1 MGFHRRSLR
10 TPDPHRYGGH
20 VSSDVLATATPNGGQ
35 VRRPRQEET
44 FRKLITAALDTLRA
58 ASHAD
63 LTVRAVAARAQV
75 APATAYT
82 YFSSKN
88 HLVAEVYLDLVR
100 RVPFFND
107 VNEARLD
114 RVQQALRSLALVVAD
129 EPEVAAAC
137 TTALLS
143 NDATVRGV
151 RDRIGAEIHNRIKS
165 ALGPEAD
172 SRTVA
177 ALEMSYFGALVHAGS
192 GAFTYRQIADRL
204 GYVVGLI
211 LGGDDAG
218 RAAARGGADTS
229 DPGGDDAGRA
239 AAAHTAGDA

>member
-1 MGFHRRSLR
+1 MRRL
-10 TPDPHRYGGH
+10 
-20 VSSDVLATATPNGGQ
+20 
-35 VRRPRQEET
+35 VR
-44 FRKLITAALDTLRA
+44 AALETLRET
-58 ASHAD
+58 SHAD

-100 RVPFFND
+100 QVPFCTD
-107 VNEARLD
+107 VNETRIN

-143 NDATVRGV
+143 NDAAVQPVREQ
-151 RDRIGAEIHNRIKS
+151 IGTEIHRRIKS
-165 ALGPEAD
+165 ALGPGAE
-172 SRTVA
+172 SRTVS

-192 GAFTYRQIADRL
+192 GVLTYRQIADRL

-211 LGGDDAG
+211 LNGSEAG
-218 RAAARGGADTS
+218 
-229 DPGGDDAGRA
+229 
-239 AAAHTAGDA
+239 

>member
-1 MGFHRRSLR
+1 M
-10 TPDPHRYGGH
+10 
-20 VSSDVLATATPNGGQ
+20 SSDGVAVAPERTGAT
-35 VRRPRQEET
+35 RRPRQEET
-44 FRKLITAALDTLRA
+44 VRKLVRAALETLRES
-58 ASHAD
+58 SHAD

-100 RVPFFND
+100 QVPFCTD
-107 VNEARLD
+107 VNDTRIS

-143 NDATVRGV
+143 NDAAVRPV
-151 RDRIGAEIHNRIKS
+151 REQIGAEIHERIKS
-165 ALGPEAD
+165 ALGPDAD
-172 SRTVA
+172 ARTVS
-177 ALEMSYFGALVHAGS
+177 ALEMTYFGALVHAGS
-192 GAFTYRQIADRL
+192 GVLTYRQIADRL

-211 LGGDDAG
+211 LNPADD
-218 RAAARGGADTS
+218 
-229 DPGGDDAGRA
+229 
-239 AAAHTAGDA
+239 

>member
-1 MGFHRRSLR
+1 M
-10 TPDPHRYGGH
+10 
-20 VSSDVLATATPNGGQ
+20 SSDGVVMAPERAAAT
-35 VRRPRQEET
+35 RRPRQEET
-44 FRKLITAALDTLRA
+44 VRRLVGAALETMRE
-58 ASHAD
+58 SSYAD
-63 LTVRAVAARAQV
+63 LTVRGVAARAGV

-100 RVPFFND
+100 QVPFHTD
-107 VNEARLD
+107 VNDARLN

-143 NDATVRGV
+143 ADAAVAPVREQ
-151 RDRIGAEIHNRIKS
+151 IGAEIHKRIKS
-165 ALGPEAD
+165 ALGPDAD
-172 SRTVA
+172 ARTVS

-192 GAFTYRQIADRL
+192 GVLSYRQIADRL

-211 LGGDDAG
+211 LG
-218 RAAARGGADTS
+218 RGE
-229 DPGGDDAGRA
+229 
-239 AAAHTAGDA
+239 

>member
-1 MGFHRRSLR
+1 
-10 TPDPHRYGGH
+10 
-20 VSSDVLATATPNGGQ
+20 VSSDGVTVAPERTGAT
-35 VRRPRQEET
+35 RRPRQEET
-44 FRKLITAALDTLRA
+44 VRKLVRAALETLRE
-58 ASHAD
+58 SSYAD

-100 RVPFFND
+100 QVPFCTD
-107 VNEARLD
+107 VNDTRIS

-143 NDATVRGV
+143 NDAAVRPV
-151 RDRIGAEIHNRIKS
+151 REQIGAEIHQRIKS
-165 ALGPEAD
+165 ALGPDAD
-172 SRTVA
+172 ARTVS
-177 ALEMSYFGALVHAGS
+177 ALEMTYFGALVHAGS
-192 GAFTYRQIADRL
+192 GVLTYRQIADRL

-211 LGGDDAG
+211 LNPADD
-218 RAAARGGADTS
+218 
-229 DPGGDDAGRA
+229 
-239 AAAHTAGDA
+239 

>member
-1 MGFHRRSLR
+1 MAFPSSALR
-10 TPDPHRYGGH
+10 GGADPGYGGH
-20 VSSDVLATATPNGGQ
+20 VSSDAVATATRDGEG

-44 FRKLITAALDTLRA
+44 FRKLVGSALETLRA
-58 ASHAD
+58 SCYAD
-63 LTVRAVAARAQV
+63 LTVRAVAARARV

-88 HLVAEVYLDLVR
+88 HLVAEVYLELIHQ
-100 RVPFFND
+100 VPYYTD
-107 VNEARLD
+107 VNDLRLN

-143 NDATVRGV
+143 NDAAVRKV
-151 RDRIGAEIHNRIKS
+151 RDRIGAEIHKRIKS

-172 SRTVA
+172 ARTVA

-192 GAFTYRQIADRL
+192 GAFSYRQIADRL

-211 LGGDDAG
+211 L
-218 RAAARGGADTS
+218 TQS
-229 DPGGDDAGRA
+229 DEDRQ
-239 AAAHTAGDA
+239 